1 MAGWKRQGIVFLT
14 ALILLSTLSLPAYCQ
29 ELETTAQSALLL
41 DAHSGAVLFEKEP
54 HVPRPPASMT
64 KIMTL
69 LLAFDAISAGKA
81 RLEDRVLATE
91 GVNTLGD
98 NPGTWVWLEPG
109 GGVVPGGALD
119 SHCRCFRQ

>member
-54 HVPRPPASMT
+54 HVPRPPPA
-64 KIMTL
+64 
-69 LLAFDAISAGKA
+69 
-81 RLEDRVLATE
+81 
-91 GVNTLGD
+91 
-98 NPGTWVWLEPG
+98 
-109 GGVVPGGALD
+109 
-119 SHCRCFRQ
+119 